1 MYMYD
6 RACVITHFSSVFM
19 TYNTDRNVFSCT
31 AVNQTSSESPILLE
45 ITLSILVPLIISL
58 CLVTPL
64 SSSPE
69 DNCPKLCVIQSLAS
83 LYSFITCLVLSVL
96 NSIQMNHVEYI
107 L

>member
-1 MYMYD
+1 MYD

-45 ITLSILVPLIISL
+45 ITLSILVPLIISFCWSHL
-58 CLVTPL
+58 FLPPQRT
-64 SSSPE
+64 
-69 DNCPKLCVIQSLAS
+69 
-83 LYSFITCLVLSVL
+83 TVL
-96 NSIQMNHVEYI
+96 NCVLFS